1 MARSLSLR
9 SATAIASSSAKTVV
23 AAAVNVHAVTIELVT
38 TLTEITIELT
48 GGDDVW
54 GNGVPV
60 LGVAKVPPVRS
71 WLRRRGRL
79 QHGFL
84 EHCDKRGLRTSANLC
99 LHRGVVLIKQERSV
113 GTLQAPTQRSSAM
126 MLSRSQRPRAPER
139 ARCRARY
146 RPAAPQPQSSPRR
159 CRRHTQLCRWC
170 ALRHEGHV
178 ATLEV
183 CIRRLRGHWSSPS
196 PRVHSPVSRG
206 SLQWFW
212 AVLQG
217 IVRMYGFEGEAGR
230 EGEGFTRIPGS
241 SYGRQH

>member
-1 MARSLSLR
+1 
-9 SATAIASSSAKTVV
+9 
-23 AAAVNVHAVTIELVT
+23 
-38 TLTEITIELT
+38 
-48 GGDDVW
+48 
-54 GNGVPV
+54 
-60 LGVAKVPPVRS
+60 
-71 WLRRRGRL
+71 
-79 QHGFL
+79 
-84 EHCDKRGLRTSANLC
+84 
-99 LHRGVVLIKQERSV
+99 
-113 GTLQAPTQRSSAM
+113 

-230 EGEGFTRIPGS
+230 EGERFTRTIKS
-241 SYGRQH
+241 SYGRFGNSALDFAPVSWKLAGWLRDPQFPTLRAAGARKFRLTPRDHSHTCGLMRIYRVGFSESLRSPRPQLGQAAARATTRRGHSCSPRALTPPPRPPSSRR